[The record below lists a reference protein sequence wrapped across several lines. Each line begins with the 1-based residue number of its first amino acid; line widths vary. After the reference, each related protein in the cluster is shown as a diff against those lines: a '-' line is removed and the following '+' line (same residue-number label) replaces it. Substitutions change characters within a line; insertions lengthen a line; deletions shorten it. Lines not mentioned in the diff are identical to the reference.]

1 MLGDP
6 PSPGPVRRY
15 WKFAWADLAALPV
28 VGAVDYA
35 PKNRGAFRM
44 FAEGKF
50 IGEHLEAFSAVK
62 TRKNLPGFGNCVY
75 CGRGHDGDG
84 NALKLTGEH
93 VIPEFLGA
101 GLELREA
108 SCFDCQKATSKF
120 EVSVAQEMLD
130 PVRKAFALVGKEG
143 VLKKSNFPLD
153 IGRETTEHEYIPL
166 VHYPTILVMPVLYPA
181 STYSR
186 RPVNADGPFNFRLYN
201 INADAALLQRY
212 SLDAFSSQAID
223 MVRFAQLIAK
233 IAHVYAMHHFR
244 SSVFVPRV
252 AEFVRTDFPR
262 EAAPPPH
269 YLEHVGC
276 LWRQLD
282 GTTGN
287 LHEIEVG
294 RMTWNG
300 SARRAVRV
308 RLFASYGMPSYYV
321 TVE

>member
-1 MLGDP
+1 
-6 PSPGPVRRY
+6 
-15 WKFAWADLAALPV
+15 
-28 VGAVDYA
+28 
-35 PKNRGAFRM
+35 M

-50 IGEHLEAFSAVK
+50 DGDHLEAFSPVK
-62 TRKNLPGFGNCVY
+62 TKKDLPGFGSCVY
-75 CGRGHDGDG
+75 CGRGQDSEG
-84 NALKLTGEH
+84 NALKLTSEH

-101 GLELREA
+101 GLELPEA
-108 SCFDCQKATSKF
+108 SCLDCQKATCKF
-120 EVSVAQEMLD
+120 EVSIAQEMFD

-153 IGRETTEHEYIPL
+153 VGRETTEHEYIPL
-166 VHYPTILVMPVLYPA
+166 VHYPTILVMPALYPA

-186 RPVNADGPFNFRLYN
+186 RAVNADEPFNFRLYN
-201 INADAALLQRY
+201 INADAALPQRY

-233 IAHVYAMHHFR
+233 IAHVYAVHHFR
-244 SSVFVPRV
+244 SSVFVPTV

-262 EAAPPPH
+262 GSVAPH

-276 LWRQLD
+276 LWQQRD
-282 GTTGN
+282 GTTAN

-300 SARRAVRV
+300 SVRRAVRV
-308 RLFASYGMPSYYV
+308 RLFASCGMPSYYV